1 MSRIAERVDALPD
14 PGIKPVPDEHRVLS
28 GLDFAVLWGD
38 LGVGLLV
45 LVTGAYLVPA
55 LGFGTALVA
64 IVLGSVIG
72 VALLALGAAA
82 GADYGVPTMVLF
94 RPVLGVRG
102 SWLPSALNALQLVGW
117 TAVELWAMS
126 FVADEVA
133 DATLGFSARWLW
145 LGISAAVVTSL
156 ALWGPVGV
164 ARVWLKRFGAW
175 LTAGICVIVTALAL
189 TADGIGAALGA
200 AGTGGYPTFGPAL
213 DLVIAM
219 PVSWLPLVADYTRF
233 ARGRKSAWLGTSA
246 GYLLANVWLYSLGAL
261 LVLGAGATP
270 SPGGIAAGVLA
281 LAGGSLAG
289 ALFLLGLLAGETDG
303 AFADVYSG
311 AVSLQNVW
319 PRVSQRALVLAIAG
333 AGTILAAWL
342 TMDRYIA
349 FLLLIGSVFVP
360 LFGLLAARYFVRAR
374 RIDVGDL
381 YGRGEYW
388 YEGGVRAA
396 AFAPWLA
403 GVLVFHWIA
412 PTGPTWW
419 IDLVTDVA
427 GTPLA
432 ERFGWLSASI
442 PAFAVSFGLALL
454 LRDRAR
460 PARARADAV

>member
-1 MSRIAERVDALPD
+1 MSTIAERVDALPD
-14 PGIKPVPDEHRVLS
+14 PGIHPVPREHRVLS
-28 GLDFAVLWGD
+28 GLDCAVLWGD

-55 LGFGTALVA
+55 LGFGSALVA

-72 VALLALGAAA
+72 VALLGLAAA
-82 GADYGVPTMVLF
+82 PGADYGLPTMVLF
-94 RPVLGVRG
+94 RPILGVRG
-102 SWLPSALNALQLVGW
+102 SWLPSALNALQLIGW

-133 DATLGFSARWLW
+133 KATLGFSARWLW
-145 LGISAAVVTSL
+145 LSIAALVCTAL

-175 LTAGICVIVTALAL
+175 LTVGICLVVTVLAF
-189 TADGIGAALGA
+189 TSDGIGATLS
-200 AGTGGYPTFGPAL
+200 AGGSGGYPTFGPAL

-233 ARGRKSAWLGTSA
+233 ARGRRSASIGTA
-246 GYLLANVWLYSLGAL
+246 LGYLIANVWLYALGAL
-261 LVLGAGATP
+261 LVLSGGATP
-270 SPGGIAAGVLA
+270 SPAGIAGGVLA
-281 LAGGSLAG
+281 LAGGTLAG

-319 PRVSQRALVLAIAG
+319 PRLSQRSLVVAIAIAG
-333 AGTILAAWL
+333 TVLAAWL

-360 LFGLLAARYFVRAR
+360 LFGLLAARYFVGGA
-374 RIDVGDL
+374 RIDVPGL
-381 YGRGEYW
+381 YERGEYW
-388 YEGGVRAA
+388 FGGGIRAV
-396 AFAPWLA
+396 AFLPWIA

-419 IDLVTDVA
+419 TEFVRDVA
-427 GTPLA
+427 GTPLS
-432 ERFGWLSASI
+432 ERWGWLNASL
-442 PAFAVSFGLALL
+442 PAFATSFALALL
-454 LRDRAR
+454 VRGRSGAR
-460 PARARADAV
+460 PGGRAAV

>member
-1 MSRIAERVDALPD
+1 MSIAERVDALPD
-14 PGIKPVPDEHRVLS
+14 PGIKPVPPEHRVLS
-28 GLDFAVLWGD
+28 GFDLAVLWGD

-55 LGFGTALVA
+55 LGFAQALVA
-64 IVLGSVIG
+64 IVLGSIVG
-72 VALLALGAAA
+72 VALLALGASA

-102 SWLPSALNALQLVGW
+102 SWVPSALNALQLVGW
-117 TAVELWAMS
+117 TAVELWAIS

-133 DATLGFSARWLW
+133 QTTLGFSARWLW
-145 LGISAAVVTSL
+145 LGVAAVFVTAL

-175 LTAGICVIVTALAL
+175 VTASICVAVSVLVL
-189 TADGIGAALGA
+189 TSDGIGAALGA

-233 ARGRKSAWLGTSA
+233 ARGPRGAWMGTSA
-246 GYLLANVWLYSLGAL
+246 GYLLANVWLYSLGAM

-270 SPGGIAAGVLA
+270 SPDGIAAGVLA
-281 LAGGSLAG
+281 LAGGSIAG
-289 ALFLLGLLAGETDG
+289 ALFLVGLLAGETDG

-319 PRVSQRALVLAIAG
+319 PRLSQRSLVVAVAV
-333 AGTILAAWL
+333 AGTVLAAWL

-360 LFGLLAARYFVRAR
+360 LFGLLAARNLSSR
-374 RIDVGDL
+374 RSIEVPEL
-381 YGRGEYW
+381 YGKGAYW
-388 YEGGVRAA
+388 YDGGVRLA
-396 AFAPWLA
+396 AFAPWIA
-403 GVLVFHWIA
+403 GVLVFHWVA
-412 PTGPTWW
+412 PTGPSWW
-419 IDLVTDVA
+419 IDLVTGVA
-427 GTPLA
+427 GTPLS
-432 ERFGWLSASI
+432 EKWGWLSASI
-442 PAFAVSFGLALL
+442 PAFLVSFTLALL
-454 LRDRAR
+454 VRER
-460 PARARADAV
+460 PSRSEPRSAAV